1 MKERLEADIKAALLA
16 GEKEKARALVFIKNS
31 IIQTEKDSGK
41 ILNEDEV
48 IAVLRK
54 EVKKRNEAAELFERG
69 GNIDSANKEKSEVE
83 LINQYLPAQMSRED
97 IKSAVEAIIKEQGLA
112 LEQSSM
118 GRIIGA
124 AKSSIGA
131 NADPSVIAQVT
142 SELIKGQ

>member
-16 GEKEKARALVFIKNS
+16 GEKEKARALNFIKNS
-31 IIQTEKDSGK
+31 IVQTEKDSGK
-41 ILNEDEV
+41 SLNDEEV
-48 IAVLRK
+48 IAILRK
-54 EVKKRNEAAELFERG
+54 EVKKRLEAAELFEKG
-69 GNIDSANKEKSEVE
+69 GNLDSANKEKSEIE
-83 LINQYLPAQMSRED
+83 LINTYLPAQMSRAD
-97 IKSAVEAIIKEQGLA
+97 VKTAVEAVIKQQNIP

>member
-16 GEKEKARALVFIKNS
+16 GDKEKARALNFIKNS
-31 IIQTEKDSGK
+31 IVQTEKDSGK
-41 ILNEDEV
+41 SLNDEEV
-48 IAVLRK
+48 IAILRK
-54 EVKKRNEAAELFERG
+54 EVKKRLEAAELFEKG
-69 GNIDSANKEKSEVE
+69 GNLDSANKEKSEIE
-83 LINQYLPAQMSRED
+83 LINTYLPAQMSRED
-97 IKSAVEAIIKEQGLA
+97 VRTAVETVIKQQKIP

>member
-31 IIQTEKDSGK
+31 IVQTEKDSGK
-41 ILNEDEV
+41 MLSEEEV

-54 EVKKRNEAAELFERG
+54 EVKKRIEAAELFERG
-69 GNIDSANKEKSEVE
+69 GNIDSANKEKAEVE
-83 LINQYLPAQMSRED
+83 LLNQYLPAQMSRED
-97 IKSAVEAIIKEQGLA
+97 IKSAVEAIIKEQGIA

-124 AKSSIGA
+124 AKSRIGA

>member
-16 GEKEKARALVFIKNS
+16 GDKEKARALNFIKNS
-31 IIQTEKDSGK
+31 IVQTEKDSGK
-41 ILNEDEV
+41 SLNDEEV
-48 IAVLRK
+48 IAILRK
-54 EVKKRNEAAELFERG
+54 EVKKRLEAAELFEKG
-69 GNIDSANKEKSEVE
+69 GNLDSANKEKSEIE
-83 LINQYLPAQMSRED
+83 LINTYLPAQMSRVD
-97 IKSAVEAIIKEQGLA
+97 VKTAVEAVIKQQKIP